1 MSGPCVNEAASWFG
15 SKGSHLSSHRRM
27 GLMPGGGGCGEPGG
41 PGLCIVVVVVSLL
54 HLCCPWRLFAPRMQ
68 ETAGNSSRSKS
79 EEQRNLHANELGDL
93 GSGGGRMGAH
103 AAWSSRLGDAILRSE
118 LGSRMPTSLGY
129 RPTRQ
134 WVTPRSRLGLNACV
148 PDLQAGCRSG
158 GEGRCQATS
167 WAP

>member
-1 MSGPCVNEAASWFG
+1 
-15 SKGSHLSSHRRM
+15 
-27 GLMPGGGGCGEPGG
+27 MPGGGGCGEPGG